1 MAREK
6 GSVRIGPVSVF
17 SLVIILGLA
26 VLAVLS
32 AATSHASNAEAQ
44 TQASFTA
51 SAYANDAA
59 AAESLAAIDSA
70 LAQEAAEQS
79 DEGDA
84 ADDSG
89 AARPDGIAGEP
100 RAAQSGGSSAT
111 LEAADASDASDES
124 GVLDV
129 DSAMDAVSEVLPQ
142 GDLAEGI
149 TAASSIEG
157 NAVQM
162 VFSAQDGRT
171 LTVSLEVC
179 DNLTYEVTQ
188 WRVTTEWNQ
197 EPEENK
203 LWSGE

>member
-51 SAYANDAA
+51 SAYANDAV

-70 LAQEAAEQS
+70 LAREAAEQS
-79 DEGDA
+79 GGGGAVDGLGASFQTDGA
-84 ADDSG
+84 NDS
-89 AARPDGIAGEP
+89 ASSR
-100 RAAQSGGSSAT
+100 SGGIIDDLGAVR
-111 LEAADASDASDES
+111 SDGVSD
-124 GVLDV
+124 VFDV

-142 GDLAEGI
+142 GNLVEGI
-149 TAASSIEG
+149 TAVSSIEG

>member
-59 AAESLAAIDSA
+59 AAESLAAIDST
-70 LAQEAAEQS
+70 LAREAAEQS
-79 DEGDA
+79 GEGDA

-89 AARPDGIAGEP
+89 AARPDGVVGDSISSRSDGAAG
-100 RAAQSGGSSAT
+100 
-111 LEAADASDASDES
+111 
-124 GVLDV
+124 VFDV
-129 DSAMDAVSEVLPQ
+129 DSAMEAVSEVLPQ

-149 TAASSIEG
+149 TAVSSIEG

>member
-51 SAYANDAA
+51 SAYANDAV
-59 AAESLAAIDSA
+59 AAEALAAIDSA
-70 LAQEAAEQS
+70 LAREAAVQS
-79 DEGDA
+79 EGGDV

-89 AARPDGIAGEP
+89 AARP
-100 RAAQSGGSSAT
+100 GGA
-111 LEAADASDASDES
+111 S
-124 GVLDV
+124 GVFDV
-129 DSAMDAVSEVLPQ
+129 DSAMDAVSAVLPQ

>member
-51 SAYANDAA
+51 SAYANDAV

-70 LAQEAAEQS
+70 LAREAAEQS

-89 AARPDGIAGEP
+89 AARPDGIVGDSISSRSDGAAG
-100 RAAQSGGSSAT
+100 
-111 LEAADASDASDES
+111 
-124 GVLDV
+124 VFDV
-129 DSAMDAVSEVLPQ
+129 DSAMEAVSEVLPQ

-149 TAASSIEG
+149 TAVSSIEG

-203 LWSGE
+203 LWAGE

>member
-70 LAQEAAEQS
+70 LAREAAEQS

-89 AARPDGIAGEP
+89 AARPDGIVGDSTSSRSDGAAG
-100 RAAQSGGSSAT
+100 
-111 LEAADASDASDES
+111 
-124 GVLDV
+124 VFDV
-129 DSAMDAVSEVLPQ
+129 DSAMEAVSEVLPQ

>member
-70 LAQEAAEQS
+70 LAREAAEQS
-79 DEGDA
+79 GEGDA

-89 AARPDGIAGEP
+89 AARPDGVVGY
-100 RAAQSGGSSAT
+100 SGAT
-111 LEAADASDASDES
+111 SSDAAVGGAGASRSDGAA

-129 DSAMDAVSEVLPQ
+129 DSAMEAVFEVLPQ
-142 GDLAEGI
+142 GDLTEGI
-149 TAASSIEG
+149 TAVSSIEG